1 MELQC
6 GCLLLLG
13 HTFALSHCCDEI
25 SGKSHLGKEGFTL
38 SHSLTGQLILE
49 TAWRQKIEASAHTQ
63 SADRKQRAEC
73 YYNDAILPRV
83 DFPPQLT

>member
-1 MELQC
+1 M
-6 GCLLLLG
+6 
-13 HTFALSHCCDEI
+13 
-25 SGKSHLGKEGFTL
+25 
-38 SHSLTGQLILE
+38 GQESWNNWGGRVYFDSQLKGTVILE